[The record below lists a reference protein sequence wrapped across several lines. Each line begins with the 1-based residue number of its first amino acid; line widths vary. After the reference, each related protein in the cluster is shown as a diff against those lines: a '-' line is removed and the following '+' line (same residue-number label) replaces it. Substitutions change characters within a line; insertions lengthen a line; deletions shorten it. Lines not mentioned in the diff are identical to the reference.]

1 MRAPLSDIY
10 TQTLPCLLA
19 TTLFACVVSNYI
31 TWQMHNE
38 VPTTFIDR
46 KLVFPPRSSVN
57 RLLTR
62 HKITGTFQT
71 RLRACRLSIDTNKRR
86 NLAECMYVF
95 PAAFHDFSVG
105 ISILS
110 YQRPC
115 EQASARPKLD
125 SPVILAPS
133 VGQFWNDSVYWRS
146 RIIVNYVQKKNEQN
160 KLKFNTRNDLFCT
173 SYFHYFISVKW
184 CHATSLQ

>member
-1 MRAPLSDIY
+1 MRAPLSDIH

-19 TTLFACVVSNYI
+19 TTLFACVVSSYI

-38 VPTTFIDR
+38 VPSTFIDR
-46 KLVFPPRSSVN
+46 KLVFPPRSCVN
-57 RLLTR
+57 RLTR

-71 RLRACRLSIDTNKRR
+71 RLRACRLSSDTNKRR
-86 NLAECMYVF
+86 DLAECMYAF
-95 PAAFHDFSVG
+95 PSAFHDFSVG
-105 ISILS
+105 TSILS

-133 VGQFWNDSVYWRS
+133 FGKFGNYSVYWRS
-146 RIIVNYVQKKNEQN
+146 RIIVNYVPKNEQN

-173 SYFHYFISVKW
+173 SYFHYFTSVKW